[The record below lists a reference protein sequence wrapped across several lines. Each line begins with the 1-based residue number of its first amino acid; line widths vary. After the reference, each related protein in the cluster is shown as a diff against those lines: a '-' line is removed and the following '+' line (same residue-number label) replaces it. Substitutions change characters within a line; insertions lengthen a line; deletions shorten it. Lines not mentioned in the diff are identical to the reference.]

1 MGLPLYLALSREEWA
16 GAVRLPPYFGWL
28 GCHFGANGCGIE
40 GLPPEPV
47 PLLILDD
54 RIPPREQDTEEGCA
68 VLQDLSAEGRFE
80 ALLLDFQRPALP
92 KSQNLARRL
101 VQALSCPVG
110 VSADYAA
117 SLPCP
122 VFLPPLPLRRS
133 LQTHL
138 RPWAG
143 REIWLDLAL
152 QQETVTVTETGAVC
166 QPGCPSIE
174 GPELR
179 DEALFCHY
187 QTEILD
193 DRAVFKIRRS
203 KEDFHSLM
211 EAAEA
216 LGVRRAMGLWQELC
230 E

>member
-16 GAVRLPPYFGWL
+16 GAVRLPPSFGWL
-28 GCHFGANGCGIE
+28 GCHFGASGSGLE

-54 RIPPREQDTEEGCA
+54 RIPPRAQDTEEGCA
-68 VLQDLSAEGRFE
+68 VLQKLCEEGRFE
-80 ALLLDFQRPALP
+80 ALLLDFQRPNLP
-92 KSQNLARRL
+92 ESQLLARRL
-101 VQALSCPVG
+101 VKALSCPVG

-117 SLPCP
+117 ALPCP

-133 LQTHL
+133 LKAHL
-138 RPWAG
+138 RPWEG
-143 REIWLDLAL
+143 REIWLDMAL
-152 QQETVTVTETGAVC
+152 QQETVTVTEDGAVC
-166 QPGCPSIE
+166 QPGCASIE
-174 GPELR
+174 GAELR

-187 QTEILD
+187 QTALFE
-193 DRAVFKIRRS
+193 DRAVFKFYRS
-203 KEDFHSLM
+203 QEDFHSLM

-216 LGVRRAMGLWQELC
+216 LGVQRAMGLWQELS